1 MTCIKTG
8 LDLTEVLRKPSM
20 VDPVFF
26 LPDAEQQAP
35 QETISSCLFAA
46 DSTRVSLV
54 SMALSPPRTEAEDLI
69 IALFSYVSVAASK
82 ERERERLL
90 LATLRRWEWCIVL
103 WECQSR
109 GLDAVYRST
118 IEQVTS
124 LIPQLVKNLP
134 AMQQTLVW
142 FLGQEDPLEKG

>member
-69 IALFSYVSVAASK
+69 IALFSYISVAASK

-90 LATLRRWEWCIVL
+90 LATLRRWE
-103 WECQSR
+103 
-109 GLDAVYRST
+109 
-118 IEQVTS
+118 
-124 LIPQLVKNLP
+124 
-134 AMQQTLVW
+134 
-142 FLGQEDPLEKG
+142 